1 MLKNEMSY
9 KVLKC
14 VYTPIVKGKFKLS
27 TNNEQLVPSS
37 GPVIICCNHLH
48 KRDQLAIYYSIKR
61 PIHFMAKK
69 EYFESQPTKTFYKMW
84 GAIPTDRHNGKEA
97 METCESILNS
107 GGCVGIFP
115 EGTRNYLKDNEILDF
130 YQKNNLNKYCT
141 FERFYGICKRLN
153 PKASQMQFL
162 QQLFSKG
169 IINFTDIIDILNL
182 GIDKFLESL
191 KFAGIISSEQ
201 YDDTL
206 LLPIR
211 FGAVKLAQ
219 KTGATIITSASDG
232 EFDSGKVNFS
242 YGDSIIIPNGASDNS
257 LSYYNDELRKSLI
270 KTYKKVK

>member
-1 MLKNEMSY
+1 MLKNEFSY

-14 VYTPIVKGKFKLS
+14 AYAPIIKGRFKL
-27 TNNEQLVPSS
+27 NIDNEQLVPSS

-48 KRDQLAIYYSIKR
+48 KRDQLAIYYSTKR

-84 GAIPTDRHNGKEA
+84 GAIPTDRHNGREA
-97 METCESILNS
+97 METCESILNL

-115 EGTRNYLKDNEILDF
+115 EGTRNYLKDKEIFDF
-130 YQKNNLNKYCT
+130 YQRNGLDKYCE
-141 FERFYGICKRLN
+141 FEKFCGICKKLN

-169 IINFTDIIDILNL
+169 IIGPSDIINILNL
-182 GIDKFLESL
+182 GVDKFLESL
-191 KFAGIISSEQ
+191 KLAGLISSEQ

-206 LLPIR
+206 LLPIK
-211 FGAVKLAQ
+211 FGTVKLAQ

-232 EFDSGKVNFS
+232 KFDLGKVNFS
-242 YGDSIIIPNGASDNS
+242 YGDKITIPKGTSDDF
-257 LSYYNDELRKSLI
+257 LSNYNDQLRKSLI
-270 KTYKKVK
+270 KTYKKIR